1 LISANSKNSKNSE
14 KTPRPLTAAV
24 IGTGHI
30 AHQHLACLQ
39 QLDVETV
46 AVCDL
51 SPATAAATSERFGVS
66 RHFSDHRQLL
76 REMPVD
82 VVHVT
87 TPVQSHASICR
98 DALEHGAH
106 VIVEK
111 PLAMDIDEVDSL
123 LRLAEEKQRWIV
135 EDFNYLFN
143 RELDSIVKRLEIDDD
158 VSTNQVVHVDVRLFL
173 DMATAGGGVAGI
185 ADRKEVVRDFLPH
198 LASITR
204 RLIGPVH
211 RTVVDWPVLEASP
224 GIDFRA
230 SLASKT
236 ATANLVFSSR
246 VQPDMFQVQVL
257 TECFSAECQLFE
269 PYLHI
274 DQRHSGARPLTPLKN
289 GLSKGRTA
297 RNSALRGMWRKLAG
311 HPGAYEGLWNLIGS
325 SYQAFA
331 AGSPPPVSHQLIR
344 DTNDLVHRILEA
356 EVVQ

>member
-1 LISANSKNSKNSE
+1 MISANA
-14 KTPRPLTAAV
+14 PRPLAAAV

-39 QLDVETV
+39 QLDGVEIV

-51 SPATAAATSERFGVS
+51 SPTTAAATSERFGVS

-76 REMPVD
+76 ADMPVD

-87 TPVQSHASICR
+87 TPVQSHACICR
-98 DALEHGAH
+98 DALEQGAH

-143 RELDSIVKRLEIDDD
+143 REFDSIAKRIESSEDDGE
-158 VSTNQVVHVDVRLFL
+158 STNQVVHIDVRLFL

-211 RTVVDWPVLEASP
+211 RTVVDWPVLEGSP

-230 SLASKT
+230 SLASNT
-236 ATANLVFSSR
+236 ATANMLFSSR

-257 TECFSAECQLFE
+257 TERFSAECQLFE

-289 GLSKGRTA
+289 GLSKGRSA
-297 RNSALRGMWRKLAG
+297 RNSALRGFWRKLAG
-311 HPGAYEGLWNLIGS
+311 HPGAYEGLWNLIGA
-325 SYQAFA
+325 SYLAFA
-331 AGSPPPVSHQLIR
+331 TNSPPPVSHQLIR

-356 EVVQ
+356 EVAL